1 MKGEDVKQLLS
12 SLSKHNFE
20 NTLSEVSVSVSASV
34 AVKVWITK
42 ERKRR
47 RRRRR
52 ERQTSS
58 QSLTDVQNTPDLIRA
73 SHDKSHECLPSQSL
87 MILQESKRYGNPTL
101 TGPRASGCPPVDTS
115 G

>member
-42 ERKRR
+42 EREGD
-47 RRRRR
+47 
-52 ERQTSS
+52 ERDRHQD
-58 QSLTDVQNTPDLIRA
+58 LTDVQNIPDLI
-73 SHDKSHECLPSQSL
+73 LPL
-87 MILQESKRYGNPTL
+87 MTVS
-101 TGPRASGCPPVDTS
+101 
-115 G
+115 

>member
-42 ERKRR
+42 EREKET
-47 RRRRR
+47 R
-52 ERQTSS
+52 E
-58 QSLTDVQNTPDLIRA
+58 TDIKFD
-73 SHDKSHECLPSQSL
+73 
-87 MILQESKRYGNPTL
+87 
-101 TGPRASGCPPVDTS
+101 
-115 G
+115 